1 MVKIGKPIHARNPNH
16 TLSVVASSGNV
27 LIRRYEVRGSPFEA
41 IAQPDLVAF
50 NQRENLF
57 VSNGILMPDNQE
69 LLIILHQL
77 RHVFAEERKGRIGH
91 HDVCLAQKVDALL
104 RAEVARLQLRE
115 HILVVPNQ
123 DFHVGHV
130 HRAVAV
136 HVFHLRD
143 DQFMGDALRFFGV
156 HLGKERKLRALNGRA
171 VVAGADKF
179 LQPQLVEARG
189 KIFEEIAFV
198 GVVAVAEYRF
208 AAKVLPIVLQLALDV
223 FVLRVKLVLLRR
235 LCSAQILV
243 CHKEK
248 D

>member
-1 MVKIGKPIHARNPNH
+1 MRGKLKKQVRAH
-16 TLSVVASSGNV
+16 
-27 LIRRYEVRGSPFEA
+27 RRYAYP
-41 IAQPDLVAF
+41 QLVIF
-50 NQRENLF
+50 NKRKNLF
-57 VSNGILMPDNQE
+57 VSYCIFVSYYQE
-69 LLIILHQL
+69 LLIIFHQL
-77 RHVFAEERKGRIGH
+77 RHIFTKERKGRIGH
-91 HDVCLAQKVDALL
+91 HDVRLAQKFDALG

-115 HILVVPNQ
+115 HVLVVPNQ
-123 DFHVGHV
+123 DFHVGHI

-171 VVAGADKF
+171 VVAGADEF

-198 GVVAVAEYRF
+198 GVVAVAEYRL
-208 AAKVLPIVLQLALDV
+208 AAKVRPIVLQLSLDV
-223 FVLRVKLVLLRR
+223 FVLRVKLVFLRR